1 MAEKAAPPR
10 LTKSATN
17 RVFAGVAGGLGEYFN
32 VDPTLI
38 RLLFVLAS
46 FWGGTGF
53 IAYIALAI
61 LMPESAN
68 FQPQTMATDVSVA
81 KGASAATTSRNT
93 GFWIGAV
100 FLTIGLLILLDRL
113 NIFQI
118 DLPAIRW
125 DLLGPVALVIIGIW
139 FLTKR

>member
-1 MAEKAAPPR
+1 MAEKAIPAPR

-32 VDPTLI
+32 VDPTLV
-38 RLLFVLAS
+38 RLLFVIAS
-46 FWGGTGF
+46 FWGGTGV

-61 LMPESAN
+61 LMPESSGYK
-68 FQPQTMATDVSVA
+68 PQAIAADISPV
-81 KGASAATTSRNT
+81 KGASTATSRNT

-100 FLTIGLLILLDRL
+100 FLAVGLIILLDRL
-113 NIFQI
+113 NIFQV
-118 DLPAIRW
+118 DLPAVRW
-125 DLLGPVALVIIGIW
+125 DLVWPVALIIIGIW